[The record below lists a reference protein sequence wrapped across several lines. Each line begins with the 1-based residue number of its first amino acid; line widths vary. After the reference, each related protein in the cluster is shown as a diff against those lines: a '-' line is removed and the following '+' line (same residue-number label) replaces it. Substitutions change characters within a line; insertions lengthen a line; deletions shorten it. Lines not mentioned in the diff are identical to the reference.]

1 MLKKLP
7 ISLRFWL
14 RSLEHKFAGFFTTL
28 YKYKPYKK
36 GVSSYVIPKSSLTD
50 RQADSVELAVPP
62 QEFWLGYGKTREEY
76 LSSGAEDTQK
86 MLELAKSSG
95 LTLTA
100 GDRVLDFGCGAC
112 RMTRH
117 LQKYAQSCEIWG
129 VDIDADMIYWCKE
142 HLEPLFNFAV
152 TTTIPHLPFEDRYF
166 DLIYAGSLFTHVDDL
181 TEAWLLELRR
191 ILSPKGRL
199 YLTIHDNQ
207 TIKLL
212 HTDFQNIFLSKKLRA
227 SDLYNQTKNDMA
239 VLTIGRD
246 TGSQVFYD
254 IDYFCKKLSK
264 LYKIHSV
271 TTEAY
276 NYQTA
281 VLVGRK

>member
-7 ISLRFWL
+7 LSLRFWL

-36 GVSSYVIPKSSLTD
+36 GVSSYIIPKSPLID
-50 RQADSVELAVPP
+50 READRLELAVPSP
-62 QEFWLGYGKTREEY
+62 EFWLGYAKTSEEY
-76 LSSGAEDTQK
+76 VSSGAEDTSK
-86 MLELAKSSG
+86 MLELVQNSG
-95 LTLTA
+95 LSLTA
-100 GDRVLDFGCGAC
+100 GDRVLDFGCGAG

-129 VDIDADMIYWCKE
+129 VDIDADMIYWCKQ

-207 TIKLL
+207 TIELL
-212 HTDFQNIFLSKKLRA
+212 HTNLQNNFLSKKLR
-227 SDLYNQTKNDMA
+227 SSELYNQTKDGMA

-254 IDYFCKKLSK
+254 IDYFCQKLSK
-264 LYKIHSV
+264 MYKVHSV
-271 TTEAY
+271 TSEAY

-281 VLVGRK
+281 ILVGRK